1 MGLFDRG
8 KRVARKES
16 ENDVVGEDLVGRD
29 LLLARE
35 HNWLLVVGVGEEEP
49 YRQGRIL
56 DVATGKEAMVV
67 LRFYDPQDLAAG
79 DEISAIFETPK
90 WRYRFSTE
98 VEEVLEKESYLCTF
112 PDALR
117 DGERRRSLRV
127 RLRRN
132 ESVSVGAITDMF
144 KGDAATGPLVEY
156 SKVGF
161 TFKPTKVMDVATQK
175 VQVWTS
181 RNFPEG
187 KTFNVVRV
195 KFPGMSR
202 EAEFSA
208 TVTRVTG
215 TFPALL
221 VSLDFEK
228 IGKPELEAVG
238 RSVDSRSARRPPVG
252 SLFKDEQ
259 FDRQEGRSAAE
270 EAGGGGA
277 REESPPD
284 DSGPPAAAP
293 PATASLAT
301 ASPATASPATASPT
315 ADASRQDEDTAS
327 ESAARGTEMVARVL
341 QTGVAALGSSPPAP
355 VSAPPAAR
363 PAAEAPAIA
372 PPVPGVV
379 TGSRSI
385 LVVGGTA
392 LGRLQTKNALVSR
405 GFEDVRM
412 AGGGSEALRILDE
425 LAPALIVVSTDMT
438 DMPAM
443 HMVRTVRSHPSLGSI
458 PIIVITRALTPPDL
472 VAIRSAGV
480 DEIVIKPVEGS
491 VLTDKAVKLIGPP

>member
-8 KRVARKES
+8 KRAARKES
-16 ENDVVGEDLVGRD
+16 ENDVVGEDLIGRE
-29 LLLARE
+29 LMQARE
-35 HNWLLVVGVGEEEP
+35 HNWLLLVGVGEEEP
-49 YRQGRIL
+49 YRQGRII

-79 DEISAIFETPK
+79 DEITAIFETPK

-175 VQVWTS
+175 VQVMTS

-187 KTFNVVRV
+187 KTFNVVRL

-215 TFPALL
+215 TAPALL

-259 FDRQEGRSAAE
+259 FDRQEGRSAEE

-277 REESPPD
+277 REESPPA
-284 DSGPPAAAP
+284 DSGRQAAAP
-293 PATASLAT
+293 
-301 ASPATASPATASPT
+301 PATASPATASPT
-315 ADASRQDEDTAS
+315 ADVSRQDGATAS
-327 ESAARGTEMVARVL
+327 EAPGRGTEIVAPVL
-341 QTGVAALGSSPPAP
+341 QTGVAALGSSPAAP

-363 PAAEAPAIA
+363 PAAEAPVIA

-405 GFEDVRM
+405 GFDDVRM
-412 AGGGSEALRILDE
+412 AGGGSEALRILDD